1 MLGIEPY
8 GPGPGLFGVA
18 VMRREKQGPGEDQ
31 LITGADT
38 TGEYAVSGRRVYKIG
53 LHWFDVKINS
63 ILF

>member
-1 MLGIEPY
+1 MLGIEIWSRSRSVWS
-8 GPGPGLFGVA
+8 GGDG
-18 VMRREKQGPGEDQ
+18 RREKQGPGEDQ